1 MVECFGM
8 TLNGII
14 KKRDSNMN
22 KTGIDRMADELQTIK
37 GGDFSNWYEGLSP
50 IEHEYYTL
58 AMEELRRKYKAG
70 CSTLEPSEVH
80 TPQEGD
86 VAPKT

>member
-50 IEHEYYTL
+50 IERAYYTL
-58 AMEELRRKYKAG
+58 AMEELKRKYKAG
-70 CSTLEPSEVH
+70 FSTLEPGEVH